1 MHVPERQLRDYLRV
15 FLPERDL
22 EDELDAIAATALDED
37 VTDPLDLFRIA
48 HRRLTADPR
57 ITPRMEA
64 VVLVEEA
71 GLPVADTAHVLG
83 LSATEVTR
91 AVQEA
96 WSSVLGT
103 PAPAVSAPEEPAP
116 EDPHPDPAPPGAG
129 TDDSPPEPPADE
141 PPADE
146 PPADEAPADPPT
158 PGVEQADDP
167 APAPAP
173 RRGRA
178 LAIGAALVL
187 VTAFV
192 VVVATSGRR
201 AELTQQGL
209 DPLAVLP
216 VALLLILAGAG
227 LLLLTGR
234 RDRDR
239 TPPEEPPSTPPATS
253 PPQDEAAADADAS
266 PRR

>member
-103 PAPAVSAPEEPAP
+103 PAPAVSAPEEPV
-116 EDPHPDPAPPGAG
+116 PA
-129 TDDSPPEPPADE
+129 DPPADE
-141 PPADE
+141 PPTDE
-146 PPADEAPADPPT
+146 AATDQAPADPPT

-187 VTAFV
+187 VTVLV